1 MTKLLEW
8 AVHTHCLHFLR
19 FNKHFLKSI
28 YEVLCQKFSYTSS
41 HLILIN
47 ILWAGNYYLYFR
59 REKYKESDLPQGF
72 SQGLVPGSCE
82 SRVGA
87 LLYCLPSRPA
97 AQSNFWPSYSSCG
110 LGVCTSQQP
119 SDDLAAPIRLMTST
133 VSSSSLSSSSS
144 FHLASFSFL
153 FSILENLIILFFFFF
168 FPS

>member
-8 AVHTHCLHFLR
+8 VVHTHCLHFLR

-72 SQGLVPGSCE
+72 GQDLVPGSCE

-97 AQSNFWPSYSSCG
+97 AQSNCWPSYSSCHYRHP
-110 LGVCTSQQP
+110 VPP
-119 SDDLAAPIRLMTST
+119 STPLMTLLRQSDWWPVLFLLPALVQALPST
-133 VSSSSLSSSSS
+133 WHPFLSY
-144 FHLASFSFL
+144 FL
-153 FSILENLIILFFFFF
+153 SENLIILFFFFF
-168 FPS
+168 PS